1 MKRSSF
7 ITWDQ
12 LKVGVVILVALLILA
27 VAIIKL
33 GQAGNLFAK
42 RYRLVAFVAN
52 ASGLRVGGPVMV
64 AGQLAGSVK
73 DIQFL
78 PPDNDTTRNLK
89 LVVEVDRSLSEQVR
103 KDSRAKIKTQGLLGD
118 KVFDISVGTP
128 RFPALKDGDTILIAA
143 SVDYDAVVAQAST
156 AIGQVVDLTNDLKK
170 VTGGISRGEGT
181 LGQLVTNRQ
190 LYDNLNSSLA
200 RTSALMARL
209 ENPRGT
215 IGRLLDD
222 PQLYYSLNR
231 TVASVDTVIR
241 QMTAGN
247 GSLSKLLRD
256 DTLYVHLLSV
266 VSRADSLVGMM
277 SGGSGGTMKKLFTDE
292 QLYDQLV
299 KTVTELNN
307 VLVDVRKDPRRYTKT
322 MIQVKLF

>member
-1 MKRSSF
+1 MKRSSY

-12 LKVGVVILVALLILA
+12 LKVGVLILVALLILA

-33 GQAGNLFAK
+33 GQAGNLFGK

-64 AGQLAGSVK
+64 AGQLAGSIK
-73 DIQFL
+73 DIKFL
-78 PPDNDTTRNLK
+78 PPDADTTRNLK
-89 LVVEVDRSLSEQVR
+89 LIVEVDRNLSEQVR
-103 KDSRAKIKTQGLLGD
+103 QDSRARIKSMGLLGD
-118 KVFDISVGTP
+118 KVFDISPGTP
-128 RFPALKDGDTILIAA
+128 RYRALHEGDTVVIVPSI
-143 SVDYDAVVAQAST
+143 DYEAVVQQASG
-156 AIGQVVDLTNDLKK
+156 AISQVVGLTNDLKK

-190 LYDNLNSSLA
+190 LYDQLNTTLA
-200 RTSALMARL
+200 RTSALLARL

-231 TVASVDTVIR
+231 TVASADTVIR
-241 QMTAGN
+241 QITAGN
-247 GSLSKLLRD
+247 GSMGKLLRD
-256 DTLYVHLLSV
+256 DTLYVHL
-266 VSRADSLVGMM
+266 VSIVARADSLVSTM
-277 SGGSGGTMKKLFTDE
+277 SSGKGTMQKLFTDQE
-292 QLYDQLV
+292 LYDQLV
-299 KTVTELNN
+299 KTVTELNK
-307 VLVDVRKDPRRYTKT
+307 VLVDVRRDPRRYTKQ